1 MTKEEL
7 LDELI
12 SKYYDNQMN
21 ESEILSFEA
30 RIAKSKG
37 IREYAN
43 RKCFEYYQITSSI
56 KRVKEK
62 LKLNYKHNLLITDKK
77 SFINIYT
84 IRFKRFYKHLRYS
97 ILNILRNNSQKLNRS

>member
-1 MTKEEL
+1 MIKEET

-21 ESEILSFEA
+21 KSEILSFEA

-37 IREYAN
+37 IREYVN
-43 RKCFEYYQITSSI
+43 RKCHEYYLITSSI

-62 LKLNYKHNLLITDKK
+62 LKENHRYNLSKLSRK
-77 SFINIYT
+77 SLINIYSV
-84 IRFKRFYKHLRYS
+84 RLKRFYKHFRYCILHILRY
-97 ILNILRNNSQKLNRS
+97 NPQKLNRS